1 MRSHIVVYEELP
13 GDNNDAMPVTVVKEF
28 MFLGVRSRP
37 AEAVQPRWPC
47 PMIYLMELS
56 RHLGLLMVSSTR
68 T

>member
-37 AEAVQPRWPC
+37 AEAVQP
-47 PMIYLMELS
+47 
-56 RHLGLLMVSSTR
+56 
-68 T
+68 